1 MTLLNK
7 SYWENRYT
15 ENETGWD
22 IGVVSTPLK
31 MYIDQLKNKNISIL
45 IPGAGN
51 GYEFDY
57 LLNKGFHDTYVMD
70 IAQKPLDT
78 ILERNE
84 IEKKH
89 LIHQDFFEHNGQYDL
104 IIEQTFFCALDPTL
118 RRNYVTKMLELLKP
132 NGKIIGLLFNF
143 ELTLQGPPFGG
154 SKEEYIDL
162 FNDYFTI
169 KTLENCYNSI
179 KPRSNR
185 ELFFIFEKKKHHYD

>member
-1 MTLLNK
+1 MTLFNK

-15 ENETGWD
+15 KNETGWD
-22 IGVVSTPLK
+22 IGVVSTPLQT
-31 MYIDQLKNKNISIL
+31 YIDQLTNKNISIL

-57 LLNKGFHDTYVMD
+57 LLNKGFQDTYVID

-104 IIEQTFFCALDPTL
+104 IIEQTFFCALDPSL

-143 ELTLQGPPFGG
+143 ELTLEGPPFGG
-154 SKEEYIDL
+154 SKEEYINL

-179 KPRSNR
+179 KPRLNR
-185 ELFFIFEKKKHHYD
+185 ELFFIFEKK

>member
-118 RRNYVTKMLELLKP
+118 RRNYVRKMLELLKP

-154 SKEEYIDL
+154 SKEEYIYL

-185 ELFFIFEKKKHHYD
+185 ELFFIFEKK

>member
-22 IGVVSTPLK
+22 IGVVSTPLQT
-31 MYIDQLKNKNISIL
+31 YIDQLTNKNISIL

-143 ELTLQGPPFGG
+143 ELTLEGPPFGG

-185 ELFFIFEKKKHHYD
+185 ELFFIFEKK

>member
-22 IGVVSTPLK
+22 IGVVSTPLQT
-31 MYIDQLKNKNISIL
+31 YIDQLTNKNISIL

-57 LLNKGFHDTYVMD
+57 LLNKGFQDTYVMD

-84 IEKKH
+84 IEKRH

-143 ELTLQGPPFGG
+143 ELTLEGPPFGG

-185 ELFFIFEKKKHHYD
+185 ELFFIFEKK

>member
-22 IGVVSTPLK
+22 IGVVSTPLQT
-31 MYIDQLKNKNISIL
+31 YIDQLTNKNISIL

-51 GYEFDY
+51 GYEYDY
-57 LLNKGFHDTYVMD
+57 LLNKGFKDTYVMD

-84 IEKKH
+84 IEKRH

-132 NGKIIGLLFNF
+132 KGKIIGLLFNF
-143 ELTLQGPPFGG
+143 ELTLEGPPFGG
-154 SKEEYIDL
+154 SKEEYINL

-185 ELFFIFEKKKHHYD
+185 ELFFIFEKK

>member
-15 ENETGWD
+15 KNETGWD

-118 RRNYVTKMLELLKP
+118 RRNYVRKMLELLKP

-185 ELFFIFEKKKHHYD
+185 ELFFIFEKK

>member
-169 KTLENCYNSI
+169 KKLENCYNSI

-185 ELFFIFEKKKHHYD
+185 ELFFIFEKK

>member
-185 ELFFIFEKKKHHYD
+185 ELFFIFEAK

>member
-22 IGVVSTPLK
+22 IGVVSTPLQT
-31 MYIDQLKNKNISIL
+31 YIDQLTNKNISIL

-57 LLNKGFHDTYVMD
+57 LLNKGFKDTYVMD

-84 IEKKH
+84 IEKRH

-143 ELTLQGPPFGG
+143 ELTLEGPPFGG

-169 KTLENCYNSI
+169 KILENCYNSI

-185 ELFFIFEKKKHHYD
+185 ELFFIFEKK

>member
-22 IGVVSTPLK
+22 IGVVSTHLQT
-31 MYIDQLKNKNISIL
+31 YIDQLTNKNISIL

-57 LLNKGFHDTYVMD
+57 LLNKGFKDTYVMD

-84 IEKKH
+84 IEKRH

-143 ELTLQGPPFGG
+143 ELTLEGPPFGG

-169 KTLENCYNSI
+169 KILENCYNSI

-185 ELFFIFEKKKHHYD
+185 ELFFIFEKK

>member
-22 IGVVSTPLK
+22 IGVISTPLQT
-31 MYIDQLKNKNISIL
+31 YIDQLTNKNISIL
-45 IPGAGN
+45 IPGG
-51 GYEFDY
+51 
-57 LLNKGFHDTYVMD
+57 GFKDTYVMD

-84 IEKKH
+84 IEKRY

-143 ELTLQGPPFGG
+143 ELTLEGPPFGG

-179 KPRSNR
+179 KPRSNK
-185 ELFFIFEKKKHHYD
+185 ELFFIFEKK